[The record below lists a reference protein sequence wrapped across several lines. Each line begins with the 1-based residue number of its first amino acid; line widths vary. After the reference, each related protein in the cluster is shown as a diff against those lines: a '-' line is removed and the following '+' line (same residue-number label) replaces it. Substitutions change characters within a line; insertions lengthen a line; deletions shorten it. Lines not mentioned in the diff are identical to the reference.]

1 METKKLFFFVFFWN
15 FVSELQFF
23 EYQNKKKGGRLSTIA
38 IYARK
43 REASIK
49 IILITWRFLL
59 SLDVDHMIELLENP
73 CLKHLIFYCVM
84 VSNNINWNDLIMLLF
99 LLLTKTA
106 AFLFKFTRRLLKK
119 EESKSEHCRL
129 SCGVYILRFS
139 TYYL

>member
-1 METKKLFFFVFFWN
+1 MKKTFFFVFFGILWVSYN
-15 FVSELQFF
+15 FLSIRI
-23 EYQNKKKGGRLSTIA
+23 KKGGRLSTKA

-84 VSNNINWNDLIMLLF
+84 VSNNINWNDLIMSLF
-99 LLLTKTA
+99 LLLKKTA
-106 AFLFKFTRRLLKK
+106 AFLFKFTRRLPKK